1 MTEIVF
7 VRDTVMSRDTFEQLP
22 ACAND
27 GGNLIEMVKALQGR
41 LCRAMIER
49 EGIAGWHAIA
59 WHDFN
64 GIECAVATRVIVR
77 RYQAED

>member
-1 MTEIVF
+1 MSEIVF

-22 ACAND
+22 ACASD
-27 GGNLIEMVKALQGR
+27 GDKLVEMVKAFQGR
-41 LCRAMIER
+41 LCRAMLER

-64 GIECAVATRVIVR
+64 GAERAVATRVIVR
-77 RYQAED
+77 TYQAED